1 MNLISRHMAIEVSQ
15 VSKRYGSHMALKDVS
30 FSVPPGTVFAL
41 LGENGAGK
49 TTTIK
54 CLLGLETPSQG
65 SLSVLGLDCR
75 LHGDEIRRRVGYV
88 PERPALYEWMTA
100 AEIGWFTAG
109 FYPEPYEMEYRKLLD
124 QFRVPPERKISAMSK
139 GMRAKVSLSLSLAH
153 QPELLIL
160 DEPTSGLDTLVRRE
174 FLESMVEIA
183 AAGRTVFL
191 SSHQI
196 GEVERVADIVAI
208 MREGELLVL
217 DSLDTLKCQIRELTF
232 TMNGSR
238 HPEVPGEMI
247 SARQRGR
254 QWQVIVRHASDA
266 DFESLPH
273 AEDVVA
279 MESRTPSLEEIF
291 VAYMQSGKAAAS
303 QIEKAHGLQSV
314 GQQSAG
320 QGEQL

>member
-1 MNLISRHMAIEVSQ
+1 MNPASENTAIEVSQ
-15 VSKRYGSHMALKDVS
+15 VSKRYGSHVAMNDVS
-30 FSVPPGTVFAL
+30 FNVPTGTVFAL

-54 CLLGLETPSQG
+54 CLLGLESPTKG
-65 SLSVLGLDCR
+65 SLSVLGFDCR
-75 LHGDEIRRRVGYV
+75 KDGVEIRRRVGYV

-124 QFRVPPERKISAMSK
+124 HFRVPPDRKISAMSK

-174 FLESMVEIA
+174 FLESMVDIA

-208 MREGELLVL
+208 MREGELLVVE
-217 DSLDTLKCQIRELTF
+217 SLDTLKCQIRELTF

-238 HPEVPGEMI
+238 RPEVPGEMI

-254 QWQVIVRHASDA
+254 QWQVIVRHSSDA
-266 DFESLPH
+266 DFDSLPH

-291 VAYMQSGKAAAS
+291 VAYMQSDISK
-303 QIEKAHGLQSV
+303 QQVEQAHGLQSV
-314 GQQSAG
+314 GPG
-320 QGEQL
+320 